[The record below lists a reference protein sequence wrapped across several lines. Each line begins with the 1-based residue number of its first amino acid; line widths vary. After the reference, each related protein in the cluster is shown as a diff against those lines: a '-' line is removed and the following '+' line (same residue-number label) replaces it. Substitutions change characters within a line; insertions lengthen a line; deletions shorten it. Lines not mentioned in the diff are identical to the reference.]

1 MSNDNDLKVL
11 KFTLQ
16 DTELKA
22 NLGIS
27 RDETLAQFS
36 NTVSPKKRDEFWG
49 KLLKHQQPLLNL
61 D

>member
-27 RDETLAQFS
+27 RDETLAQFF
-36 NTVSPKKRDEFWG
+36 NKVNAKKRDEF
-49 KLLKHQQPLLNL
+49 
-61 D
+61 

>member
-1 MSNDNDLKVL
+1 MSNDNDLMMLQFAL
-11 KFTLQ
+11 K
-16 DTELKA
+16 DTKLKA

-27 RDETLAQFS
+27 SDETLAQFS
-36 NTVSPKKRDEFWG
+36 NTVSPIKRDEFWG